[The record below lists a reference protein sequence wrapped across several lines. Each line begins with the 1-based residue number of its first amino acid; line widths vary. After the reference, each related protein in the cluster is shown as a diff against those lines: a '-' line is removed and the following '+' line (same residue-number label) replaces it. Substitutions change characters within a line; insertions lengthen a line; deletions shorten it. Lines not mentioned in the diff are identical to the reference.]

1 MHDDDRSESSGPEQ
15 AVFAA
20 LPRERDPGR
29 ALEERT
35 VRALS
40 KRGLLAQGGGP
51 RWASRPLLAIGLA
64 ASVALFA
71 LGVAVGQW
79 LGTRTV
85 TESMTVAQERTAMQA
100 AAAVQRAGSA
110 YVTAL
115 AALTAFTQLADSA
128 DASPL
133 AQGREAALAALT
145 AAVRELVVL
154 APDDPLAGSIQELI
168 ERRWPSRPE
177 TDGIEVRNVVWF

>member
-1 MHDDDRSESSGPEQ
+1 MHNDDRSESSELER
-15 AVFAA
+15 AAFAA
-20 LPRERDPGR
+20 LPRERDPGP
-29 ALEERT
+29 ALEERI

-40 KRGLLAQGGGP
+40 KRGLLAPGNGP
-51 RWASRPLLAIGLA
+51 RWIRRPLLAIGVA
-64 ASVALFA
+64 ASVAVFA

-85 TESMTVAQERTAMQA
+85 TESMDVAQERTAMQA

-115 AALTAFTQLADSA
+115 AALTAFTELGDSA
-128 DASPL
+128 DASSL

-154 APDDPLAGSIQELI
+154 APDDPLALSIQELI
-168 ERRWPSRPE
+168 ERRWVSGPE